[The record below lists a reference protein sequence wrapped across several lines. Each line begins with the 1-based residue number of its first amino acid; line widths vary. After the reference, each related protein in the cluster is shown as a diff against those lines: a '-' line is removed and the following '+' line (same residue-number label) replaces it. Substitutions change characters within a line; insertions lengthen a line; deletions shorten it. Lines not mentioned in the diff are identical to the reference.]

1 MKRIFKTF
9 LLAAMLTL
17 DSFTVSAE
25 TIIAPSPT
33 AKMDGENKSV
43 VMYGNS
49 FTHYNKGLSKR
60 LHDLTSSILPN
71 NAEGYT
77 YRSMT
82 RSGAYLGSHEN
93 RLHDQSTRQLWDVVV
108 FQGHSMEP
116 ISPKKSKREY
126 FEKSAKKMSKI
137 AHSAGSKVVYL
148 MTWARKK
155 HPEQTQDISKAYQE
169 IAKETGGYVAPV
181 GLAFEQS
188 MKKYPEIELY
198 RRDGRHPSLEGTYL
212 AAAVFF
218 ATLYNRSP
226 LGGAIPVDTN
236 MSDKTARRL
245 QMVAWETVQSFQA
258 NDTSTANSL
267 TKNK

>member
-9 LLAAMLTL
+9 LLALALTL
-17 DSFTVSAE
+17 INFTVNAE
-25 TIIAPSPT
+25 NIIARSPT

-43 VMYGNS
+43 AMYGNS
-49 FTHYNKGLSKR
+49 LTHYNKGVPRR
-60 LHDLTSSILPN
+60 LRDLTSSILPN

-77 YRSMT
+77 YRAIT
-82 RSGAYLGSHEN
+82 KGAGHLGVHEQA
-93 RLHDQSTRQLWDVVV
+93 LHYQNTRQLWDVVV

-116 ISPKKSKREY
+116 ISSKTSTREG
-126 FEKSAKKMSKI
+126 FEKSAKTMSKI
-137 AHSAGSKVVYL
+137 AHRAGSKVVYF
-148 MTWARKK
+148 MTWARKA
-155 HPEQTQDISKAYQE
+155 HPEQTEALSKAYQE

-181 GLAFEQS
+181 GLAFSES
-188 MKKYPEIELY
+188 IKRYPEIELY
-198 RRDGRHPSLEGTYL
+198 RRDGRHPSVEGTYL

-245 QMVAWETVQSFQA
+245 QMVAWDTVQSFQA
-258 NDTSTANSL
+258 N
-267 TKNK
+267 K